1 MRYFTIQPP
10 AELKP
15 YVRFYWVLE
24 HELEPDHSSY
34 IYRSVADACAEL
46 VFHYHSSFNELKEK
60 NEQSPS
66 LSGIQFQTTQYR
78 RFITTESF
86 GIFGA
91 YIYPFA
97 VPYFFNTPSSQTSNL
112 AFDFDTFLSR
122 PGRELEEQIMLAGNN
137 YKRAEILSAFL
148 IARLRQNVLKDDRIA
163 VAIRDVVHNK
173 QYRTVAQL
181 ADAYN
186 LSARQFDRKFKE
198 SAGFSPKTYMRLTRL
213 QDALKQYNTD
223 KTLTQIALEC
233 GYYDQ
238 SHFIHDV
245 KEFTGYHPGFY
256 FSGKAEGTE
265 YRNT

>member
-24 HELEPDHSSY
+24 HELGADEPSY
-34 IYRSVADACAEL
+34 IYRSVADGCTEM
-46 VFHYHSSFNELKEK
+46 VFHYRSMFDELENK
-60 NEQSPS
+60 NGENAGP
-66 LSGIQFQTTQYR
+66 SGIQFQTTQYR
-78 RFITTESF
+78 RFITKESF

-97 VPYFFNTPSSQTSNL
+97 VPCFFNIPSSQTSNL
-112 AFDFDTFLSR
+112 AFDFDTFLNK
-122 PGRELEEQIMLAGNN
+122 PGTELEERVVLAADN
-137 YKRAEILSAFL
+137 YKRAEILSEFL
-148 IARLRQNVLKDDRIA
+148 IARLRQNMLKDDRMA
-163 VAIRDVVHNK
+163 TAIRDVIHNK
-173 QYRTVAQL
+173 QYRTVTQL
-181 ADAYN
+181 AGAYN

-198 SAGFSPKTYMRLTRL
+198 YAGFNPKTYMRLVRL
-213 QDALKQYNTD
+213 QDALRQYNTN
-223 KTLTQIALEC
+223 KTLTQIAMEC

-245 KEFTGYHPGFY
+245 KEFTGYHPSFY

>member
-24 HELEPDHSSY
+24 HELGADEPSY
-34 IYRSVADACAEL
+34 VYRSVADTCTEM
-46 VFHYHSSFNELKEK
+46 VFHYRSAFSELDNKSGQ
-60 NEQSPS
+60 NAGP
-66 LSGIQFQTTQYR
+66 SGIQFQTTQYR
-78 RFITTESF
+78 RFITAESF

-97 VPYFFNTPSSQTSNL
+97 VPYFFNIPSSQTSNL
-112 AFDFDTFLSR
+112 AFDFDTFLNR
-122 PGRELEEQIMLAGNN
+122 PGRELEERIMLASDN

-148 IARLRQNVLKDDRIA
+148 ITRLRQNGLMDERMAI
-163 VAIRDVVHNK
+163 AIRDVIHNK
-173 QYRTVAQL
+173 QYRAVTQL
-181 ADAYN
+181 ANDYN
-186 LSARQFDRKFKE
+186 LSVRQFDRKFKE
-198 SAGFSPKTYMRLTRL
+198 YAGFSPKTYMRLTRL
-213 QDALKQYNTD
+213 QDALRQYNTN